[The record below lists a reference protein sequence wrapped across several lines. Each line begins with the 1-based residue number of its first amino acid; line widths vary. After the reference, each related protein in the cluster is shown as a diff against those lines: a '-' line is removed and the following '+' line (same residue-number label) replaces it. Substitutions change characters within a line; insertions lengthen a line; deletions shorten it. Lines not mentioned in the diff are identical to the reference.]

1 VGVDVDGQPIVVV
14 CSTGVY
20 LDLVPSAAD
29 DRLAHAPDARLVLA
43 VPARDA
49 VPVTTELATRL
60 RLPADVHAIEGD
72 WRLPGGLD

>member
-1 VGVDVDGQPIVVV
+1 VGIDLDGRPLVVV

-29 DRLAHAPDARLVLA
+29 DRLTHAPDARLLLV

-60 RLPADVHAIEGD
+60 LDPAEVRSVSGD
-72 WRLPGGLD
+72 WRLPDGLG